1 MKANAQ
7 NMRNK
12 VNGKII
18 EGEQALIEGVQGII
32 DKEQEL
38 INEQQENA
46 E

>member
-18 EGEQALIEGVQGII
+18 EGEQKDTKIQSL
-32 DKEQEL
+32 DK
-38 INEQQENA
+38 
-46 E
+46 